1 MNSDRSIRSLYEPN
15 FFKLNLFSKKFGK
28 MRIKSLIIVFLVS
41 SVTWSQQL
49 EFQYTNQQVNVYN
62 DLTNDIPLFT
72 QNFDDQV
79 SAAIPITPFTIG
91 GQAYNTLF
99 VSTNGFITLGQAASS
114 TNYNPISQTPG
125 VPVIAPFAGNLESAN
140 NNARISYSI
149 VTSFNNVP
157 TSIIIQWKN
166 VRRFGMQGES
176 FSFQAKLNFTS
187 FILPGIEFIYGD
199 FSSVNPM
206 QTPVEIGI
214 RVGSGN
220 TSTSFQ
226 NFAINNGGTWVPQQ
240 FGSTVNSTCL
250 FPSSSG
256 SSGVPPSGMTHQW
269 YLLYNNNQPTV
280 NTSPICNQNGNVV
293 IYSNYDGGTLTINCD
308 QNIPNLK
315 IGICTYEPVIVNIN
329 GPFVGNI
336 TEVLYAG
343 FNSNQNNNNCGLGN
357 FTTSISGVNPALVQ
371 ILTAPPLEYS
381 PTHQNGQAFTSSLM
395 VGVSGQCDTIYY
407 AGGGNTPDEVVAYF
421 LNAFNGNLRFHHTQY
436 NCWLT
441 EIYDLSDGGTCCTNP
456 FATIPDWQISISN
469 DTSVC
474 FGENVIPTLLTNTGG
489 IAPFSYQWSFNGNI
503 LSTVEQFTFSPTQ
516 SGTACLTVTD
526 ANGDTLSE
534 CLDIIVAPKINPQLS
549 FLETDLCWP
558 EPFTLINETN
568 QNTYTSQTWLVNDAV
583 YSTQETVVF
592 TPIQPGT
599 YSIELQLT
607 NSLGCVYDTLIS
619 NALTSVP
626 SPQAG
631 FSTSPTVVQVDNPF
645 VSFTDQSSG
654 EISSWNWTFNVL
666 PSIETST
673 EQNPQ
678 FLFPSN
684 TGGDY
689 EVQLAVSNALGCSDT
704 LTGIITVFEN
714 YTLFIPNSF
723 SPDGNE
729 FNNLFSVYLYGI
741 ETSNF
746 QLAIYNRWGELI
758 FVSND
763 PALGWD
769 GSIGAKGEM
778 SPIGTYTYYLN
789 YQLKNQDQ
797 PKVIYGHV
805 NLIR

>member
-1 MNSDRSIRSLYEPN
+1 MKITLISILFVLYG
-15 FFKLNLFSKKFGK
+15 FC
-28 MRIKSLIIVFLVS
+28 
-41 SVTWSQQL
+41 WSQQL
-49 EFQYTNQQVNVYN
+49 EFQYTSQQLNVYN

-79 SAAIPITPFTIG
+79 SSAIPIVPFTIG

-99 VSTNGFITLGQAASS
+99 VSTNGFITLGQAAST
-114 TNYNPISQTPG
+114 TNYNPISQPQG
-125 VPVIAPFAGNLESAN
+125 MPVIAPFAGNLESAN
-140 NNARISYSI
+140 NTARISY
-149 VTSFNNVP
+149 TMLNGFGNVP
-157 TSIIIQWKN
+157 YGIIIQWKN
-166 VRRFGMQGES
+166 VRRIGMQGES
-176 FSFQAKLNFTS
+176 FSFQAQLKFTS
-187 FILPGIEFIYGD
+187 WILPSIDFVYGD
-199 FSSVNPM
+199 FNSVNNT
-206 QTPVEIGI
+206 QTPIEVGI
-214 RVGSGN
+214 RIGTGN
-220 TSTSFQ
+220 APAVFQ
-226 NFAINNGGTWVPQQ
+226 NIQVNNGGTWIPQQ
-240 FGSTVNSTCL
+240 FGTNTNSNCL
-250 FPSSSG
+250 FPSANG
-256 SSGVPPSGMTHQW
+256 AAGVPPSGMTHQW

-280 NTSPICNQNGNVV
+280 NTSPICNQDGNVV
-293 IYSNYDGGTLTINCD
+293 IYSNYDGGTLNINCD

-456 FATIPDWQISISN
+456 FVTIPNWQISISN

-474 FGENVIPTLLTNTGG
+474 FGENVSPTLLTNTGG
-489 IAPFSYQWSFNGNI
+489 IAPFSYEWSYNGNVV
-503 LSTVEQFTFSPTQ
+503 SSNAQFTFQPQT
-516 SGTACLTVTD
+516 SGTACLIVTD

-534 CLDIIVAPKINPQLS
+534 CLNITVAPLVNPQFSL
-549 FLETDLCWP
+549 LDTLLCWP
-558 EPFTLINETN
+558 ESFTLINETN
-568 QNTYTSQTWLVNDAV
+568 QNTFTSQSWFVNNV
-583 YSTQETVVF
+583 LYSNQETVVF

-599 YSIELQLT
+599 YSVELQLT

-619 NALTSVP
+619 NVLISLP

-631 FSTSPTVVQVDNPF
+631 FSSSPTVVQVDNPL
-645 VSFTDQSSG
+645 VSFIDESSG
-654 EISSWNWTFNVL
+654 EISSWNWTFNVP

-673 EQNPQ
+673 LQNPE
-678 FLFPSN
+678 FLFPN
-684 TGGDY
+684 TIGGDY
-689 EVQLAVSNALGCSDT
+689 EVQLVVSNAYGCSDT
-704 LTGIITVFEN
+704 LTGVITVFEN

-729 FNNLFSVYLYGI
+729 FNNLFLVYGYGI

-746 QLAIYNRWGELI
+746 QLEIYNRWGELI
-758 FVSND
+758 FASNN
-763 PALGWD
+763 PEIGWD
-769 GSIGAKGEM
+769 GSLGIKGEM
-778 SPIGTYTYYLN
+778 APIGTYTYYLS
-789 YQLKNQDQ
+789 YQLKNQVKQ
-797 PKVIYGHV
+797 KLISGHV

>member
-1 MNSDRSIRSLYEPN
+1 MKT
-15 FFKLNLFSKKFGK
+15 KLVLFIFLFS
-28 MRIKSLIIVFLVS
+28 SVS
-41 SVTWSQQL
+41 WSQQL
-49 EFQYTNQQVNVYN
+49 EFQYTSQQLNVYN
-62 DLTNDIPLFT
+62 SLTTDIPIFT

-79 SAAIPITPFTIG
+79 SGAIPIVPFTIG

-114 TNYNPISQTPG
+114 TNYNPISQPPG
-125 VPVIAPFAGNLESAN
+125 MPVIAPFAGNLESAN
-140 NNARISYSI
+140 NTARISYTI
-149 VTSFNNVP
+149 VNSFGNVP

-187 FILPGIEFIYGD
+187 WILPTIDFIYGD
-199 FSSVNPM
+199 FSSVNNT
-206 QTPVEIGI
+206 QTPIEVGI
-214 RVGSGN
+214 RIGTGN
-220 TSTSFQ
+220 APTEFQ
-226 NFAINNGGTWVPQQ
+226 NIQVNNGGAWVPQQ
-240 FGSTVNSTCL
+240 FGTTTNSNCL
-250 FPSSSG
+250 FPSANG
-256 SSGVPPSGMTHQW
+256 AAGVPPSGMTHQW

-280 NTSPICNQNGNVV
+280 NTSPICNQDGNVV
-293 IYSNYDGGTLTINCD
+293 IYSNYDGGTLNINCD

-436 NCWLT
+436 NCWLN

-456 FATIPDWQISISN
+456 FVTIPDWQISISN

-474 FGENVIPTLLTNTGG
+474 FGENVSPMLLTNTGG
-489 IAPFSYQWSFNGNI
+489 IAPFSYEWSYNGNVV
-503 LSTVEQFTFSPTQ
+503 SSNPQFTFQPQT
-516 SGTACLTVTD
+516 SGTACLIVTD

-534 CLDIIVAPKINPQLS
+534 CLDIVITPSVNPQIS
-549 FLETDLCWP
+549 FLDTLLCWP
-558 EPFTLINETN
+558 ESFTLINETN
-568 QNTYTSQTWLVNDAV
+568 QNTFTSQSWFVNNV
-583 YSTQETVVF
+583 LYSNQESVVF
-592 TPIQPGT
+592 NPIQPGT
-599 YSIELQLT
+599 YSVELQLT

-619 NALTSVP
+619 NALISLP

-631 FSTSPTVVQVDNPF
+631 FSASPTIVQVDNPL
-645 VSFTDQSSG
+645 VSFTDQSLG
-654 EISSWNWTFNVL
+654 EISSWNWTFTVP

-673 EQNPQ
+673 LQNPE
-678 FLFPSN
+678 FLFPN
-684 TGGDY
+684 TIGGDY
-689 EVQLAVSNALGCSDT
+689 EVQLVVSNAYGCSDT
-704 LTGIITVFEN
+704 LTGVITVFEN

-729 FNNLFSVYLYGI
+729 FNNLFLVYGYGI

-746 QLAIYNRWGELI
+746 QLEIYNRWGELI
-758 FVSND
+758 FVSNN
-763 PALGWD
+763 PEIGWD
-769 GSIGAKGEM
+769 GSLGIKGEM
-778 SPIGTYTYYLN
+778 APIGTYTYYLS
-789 YQLKNQDQ
+789 YQLKNQVKQ
-797 PKVIYGHV
+797 KLIFGHV

>member
-1 MNSDRSIRSLYEPN
+1 V
-15 FFKLNLFSKKFGK
+15 
-28 MRIKSLIIVFLVS
+28 RIKLLILVFLVS
-41 SVTWSQQL
+41 SVAWSQQL
-49 EFQYTNQQVNVYN
+49 EFQYTSQQLNVYN
-62 DLTNDIPLFT
+62 DLTNDVPLFT

-79 SAAIPITPFTIG
+79 SSAIPIVPFTIG

-99 VSTNGFITLGQAASS
+99 ISANGFLTLGQAVST
-114 TNYNPISQTPG
+114 TNYNPISQPPG
-125 VPVIAPFAGNLESAN
+125 TPVIAPFACNLESAN
-140 NNARISYSI
+140 NNAIISYQI
-149 VTSFNNVP
+149 VNGFNNVP

-166 VRRFGMQGES
+166 VRRLGMQGES

-187 FILPGIEFIYGD
+187 WILPAIDFVYGD
-199 FSSVNPM
+199 FSSVNTA
-206 QTPVEIGI
+206 QSTVEIGLRI
-214 RVGSGN
+214 DTGN
-220 TSTSFQ
+220 AATNFQ
-226 NFAINNGGTWVPQQ
+226 NIQVNNGESWVPQQ
-240 FGSTVNSTCL
+240 FGTTTNSNCL

-269 YLLYNNNQPTV
+269 FLFYNNYNNNQPAV
-280 NTSPICNQNGNVV
+280 NTSPICNQDGNVV

-357 FTTSISGVNPALVQ
+357 FTTSISGVNPSIVQ
-371 ILTAPPLEYS
+371 ILTAPTMDYRPE
-381 PTHQNGQAFTSSLM
+381 HQNGQAYTSSLM

-421 LNAFNGNLRFHHTQY
+421 LDAFSGNLRFHHTQY

-456 FATIPDWQISISN
+456 YVNIPDWQISISN

-489 IAPFSYQWSFNGNI
+489 IAPFSYQWSFNGNVV
-503 LSTVEQFTFSPTQ
+503 SNNTQFTFQPQT
-516 SGTACLTVTD
+516 SGTACLIVTD

-534 CLDIIVAPKINPQLS
+534 CLDITVAPSVNLQIS
-549 FLETDLCWP
+549 FLDTVLCWP
-558 EPFTLINETN
+558 ESFTLTNQTN
-568 QNTYTSQTWLVNDAV
+568 QNTFTSQTWLINNIVSSSD
-583 YSTQETVVF
+583 ETFIF
-592 TPIQPGT
+592 TPNQPGT

-607 NSLGCVYDTLIS
+607 NSLGCVHDTLIS
-619 NALTSVP
+619 NALTSLP
-626 SPQAG
+626 TPQAG
-631 FSTSPTVVQVDNPF
+631 FSTSPTIIQVDNPL

-654 EISSWNWTFNVL
+654 EINSWNWTFNVP
-666 PSIETST
+666 PSIETSS

-678 FLFPSN
+678 FLFPNN

-689 EVQLAVSNALGCSDT
+689 EVQLAVSNAIGCSDT

-714 YTLFIPNSF
+714 YTLFIPNTF
-723 SPDGNE
+723 TPDGNE
-729 FNNLFSVYLYGI
+729 FNNLFSVYGYGI
-741 ETSNF
+741 ETRNF
-746 QLAIYNRWGELI
+746 QLSIYNRWGELI
-758 FVSND
+758 FVSNN
-763 PALGWD
+763 PEIGWD
-769 GSIGAKGEM
+769 GSFVKTGEI
-778 SPIGTYTYYLN
+778 SPIGTYTYKLD
-789 YQLKNQDQ
+789 YQLKNQAEL
-797 PKVIYGHV
+797 KSISGHV

>member
-1 MNSDRSIRSLYEPN
+1 MSI
-15 FFKLNLFSKKFGK
+15 FFV
-28 MRIKSLIIVFLVS
+28 VFEFC
-41 SVTWSQQL
+41 WSQQL
-49 EFQYTNQQVNVYN
+49 EFQYTSQQLNVYN
-62 DLTNDIPLFT
+62 TLTNDIPLFT

-79 SAAIPITPFTIG
+79 SSAIPIVPFTIG

-99 VSTNGFITLGQAASS
+99 VSTNGFVTLGQAAST
-114 TNYNPISQTPG
+114 TNYNPISQPQG
-125 VPVIAPFAGNLESAN
+125 MPVIAPFAGNLESAN
-140 NNARISYSI
+140 NTARISY
-149 VTSFNNVP
+149 TMLNGFGNVP
-157 TSIIIQWKN
+157 YGIIIQWKN
-166 VRRFGMQGES
+166 VRRIGMQGES
-176 FSFQAKLNFTS
+176 FSFQAELKFTS
-187 FILPGIEFIYGD
+187 WILPTIDFIYGD
-199 FSSVNPM
+199 FSSVNNT
-206 QTPVEIGI
+206 QTPMEVGI
-214 RVGSGN
+214 RIGTGN
-220 TSTSFQ
+220 APTEFQ
-226 NFAINNGGTWVPQQ
+226 NIQVNNGGAWVPQQ
-240 FGSTVNSTCL
+240 FGTTTNSNCL
-250 FPSSSG
+250 FPSASG
-256 SSGVPPSGMTHQW
+256 AAGVPPSGMTHQW
-269 YLLYNNNQPTV
+269 FLLYNNNQPTV
-280 NTSPICNQNGNVV
+280 NTSPICNQDGNVV

-315 IGICTYEPVIVNIN
+315 IGICTYEPVIVTIN

-436 NCWLT
+436 NCWLN

-456 FATIPDWQISISN
+456 FVTIPDWQISISN

-474 FGENVIPTLLTNTGG
+474 FGENVSPMLLTNTGG
-489 IAPFSYQWSFNGNI
+489 IAPFSYEWSYNGNVV
-503 LSTVEQFTFSPTQ
+503 SSNPQFTFQPQT
-516 SGTACLTVTD
+516 SGTACLIVTD

-534 CLDIIVAPKINPQLS
+534 CLDIVITPSVNPQIS
-549 FLETDLCWP
+549 FLDTLLCWP
-558 EPFTLINETN
+558 ESFTLINETN
-568 QNTYTSQTWLVNDAV
+568 QNTFTSQSWFVNNV
-583 YSTQETVVF
+583 LYSNQESVVF
-592 TPIQPGT
+592 NPIQPGS
-599 YSIELQLT
+599 YSVELQLT

-619 NALTSVP
+619 NALISLP

-631 FSTSPTVVQVDNPF
+631 FSASPTIVQVDNPL
-645 VSFTDQSSG
+645 VSFTDQSLG
-654 EISSWNWTFNVL
+654 EISSWNWTFTVP

-673 EQNPQ
+673 LQNPE
-678 FLFPSN
+678 FLFPN
-684 TGGDY
+684 TIGGDY
-689 EVQLAVSNALGCSDT
+689 EVQLVVSNAYGCSDT

-729 FNNLFSVYLYGI
+729 FNNLFLVYGYGI

-746 QLAIYNRWGELI
+746 QLEIYNRWGELI
-758 FVSND
+758 FVSNN
-763 PALGWD
+763 PEIGWD
-769 GSIGAKGEM
+769 GSLGIKGEM
-778 SPIGTYTYYLN
+778 APIGTYTYYLS
-789 YQLKNQDQ
+789 YQLKNQAEL
-797 PKVIYGHV
+797 KSISGHV

>member
-1 MNSDRSIRSLYEPN
+1 MFIGIFAPMKT
-15 FFKLNLFSKKFGK
+15 KLVLFIFLFS
-28 MRIKSLIIVFLVS
+28 SVS
-41 SVTWSQQL
+41 WSQQL
-49 EFQYTNQQVNVYN
+49 EFQYTSQQLNVYN
-62 DLTNDIPLFT
+62 SLTTDIPIFT

-79 SAAIPITPFTIG
+79 SGAIPIVPFTIG

-114 TNYNPISQTPG
+114 TNYNPISQPQG
-125 VPVIAPFAGNLESAN
+125 MPVIAPFAGNLESAN
-140 NNARISYSI
+140 NTARISYQI

-187 FILPGIEFIYGD
+187 WILPTIDFIYGD
-199 FSSVNPM
+199 FSSVNNT
-206 QTPVEIGI
+206 QTPMEVGI
-214 RVGSGN
+214 RIGTGN
-220 TSTSFQ
+220 APTEFQ
-226 NFAINNGGTWVPQQ
+226 NIQVNNGGAWVPQQ
-240 FGSTVNSTCL
+240 FGTTTNSTCL
-250 FPSSSG
+250 FPSTSG
-256 SSGVPPSGMTHQW
+256 ATGVPPSGMTHQW
-269 YLLYNNNQPTV
+269 FLLYNNNQPTV
-280 NTSPICNQNGNVV
+280 NTSPICNQDGNVV
-293 IYSNYDGGTLTINCD
+293 IYSNYDGGTLNINCD

-436 NCWLT
+436 NCWLN

-456 FATIPDWQISISN
+456 FVTIPDWQISISN

-474 FGENVIPTLLTNTGG
+474 FGENVSPALLSNTGG
-489 IAPFSYQWSFNGNI
+489 IAPFTYQWSFNGNVI
-503 LSTVEQFTFSPTQ
+503 SNNAQFTFQPQT
-516 SGTACLTVTD
+516 SGTACLIVTD

-534 CLDIIVAPKINPQLS
+534 CLDIVVAPSVNPQIS
-549 FLETDLCWP
+549 FLDTVLCWP
-558 EPFTLINETN
+558 ESFILINETN
-568 QNTYTSQTWLVNDAV
+568 QNTFTSQSWFVNNV
-583 YSTQETVVF
+583 LYSTQETVIF
-592 TPIQPGT
+592 SPIQPGT

-607 NSLGCVYDTLIS
+607 NLLGCVYDTLIS
-619 NALTSVP
+619 NALIALP

-631 FSTSPTVVQVDNPF
+631 FSTSPTIVQVDNPL
-645 VSFTDQSSG
+645 VSFTDQSLG
-654 EISSWNWTFNVL
+654 EISSWNWTFTVP

-673 EQNPQ
+673 LQNPE
-678 FLFPSN
+678 FLFPN
-684 TGGDY
+684 TIGGDY
-689 EVQLAVSNALGCSDT
+689 EVQLVVSNAYGCSDT
-704 LTGIITVFEN
+704 LTGVITVFEN

-723 SPDGNE
+723 SPDGDELNKL
-729 FNNLFSVYLYGI
+729 FNPYGYGI

-758 FVSND
+758 FVSNN
-763 PALGWD
+763 PEIGWD
-769 GSIGAKGEM
+769 GSCVKTGKM
-778 SPIGTYTYYLN
+778 SPIGTYTYKLD
-789 YQLKNQDQ
+789 YQLKNQAEL
-797 PKVIYGHV
+797 KSISGHV

>member
-1 MNSDRSIRSLYEPN
+1 MSIFL
-15 FFKLNLFSKKFGK
+15 LAFG
-28 MRIKSLIIVFLVS
+28 FC
-41 SVTWSQQL
+41 WSQQL

-62 DLTNDIPLFT
+62 DLTNDVPLFT

-79 SAAIPITPFTIG
+79 SSAIPIVPFTIG

-99 VSTNGFITLGQAASS
+99 VSTNGFITLGQAAST
-114 TNYNPISQTPG
+114 TNYNPISQPQG
-125 VPVIAPFAGNLESAN
+125 MPVIAPFAGNLESAN
-140 NNARISYSI
+140 NTARISYTI
-149 VTSFNNVP
+149 LNGFGNVP
-157 TSIIIQWKN
+157 YGIIIQWKN
-166 VRRFGMQGES
+166 LRRIGMQGES
-176 FSFQAKLNFTS
+176 FSFQAQLKFTS
-187 FILPGIEFIYGD
+187 WILPSIDFVYGD
-199 FSSVNPM
+199 FSSVNNT
-206 QTPVEIGI
+206 QTPMEVGI
-214 RVGSGN
+214 RIGTGN
-220 TSTSFQ
+220 VATEFQ
-226 NFAINNGGTWVPQQ
+226 NIQVNNGGTWVPQQ
-240 FGSTVNSTCL
+240 FGTSVNSNCL

-256 SSGVPPSGMTHQW
+256 SAGVPPSGMTHQW
-269 YLLYNNNQPTV
+269 FLLYNNNQPTV

-293 IYSNYDGGTLTINCD
+293 IYSNYDGGTLNINCD

-371 ILTAPPLEYS
+371 ILTAPPLDYT

-456 FATIPDWQISISN
+456 FVTIPNWQISISN

-474 FGENVIPTLLTNTGG
+474 FGENVSPTLLTNTGG
-489 IAPFSYQWSFNGNI
+489 IAPFSYEWSYNGNVV
-503 LSTVEQFTFSPTQ
+503 SSNAQFTFQPQT
-516 SGTACLTVTD
+516 SGTACLIVTD

-534 CLDIIVAPKINPQLS
+534 CLNITVAPLVNPQLS
-549 FLETDLCWP
+549 LLDTLLCWP
-558 EPFTLINETN
+558 ESFTLINETN
-568 QNTYTSQTWLVNDAV
+568 QNTFTSQSWFVNNV
-583 YSTQETVVF
+583 LYSIQETVVF

-599 YSIELQLT
+599 YSVELQLT

-619 NALTSVP
+619 NALISLP

-631 FSTSPTVVQVDNPF
+631 FSTSPTVVQVDNPL

-654 EISSWNWTFNVL
+654 EISSWNWTFNVP
-666 PSIETST
+666 PSVETSSV
-673 EQNPQ
+673 QNPE
-678 FLFPSN
+678 FLFPNN

-689 EVQLAVSNALGCSDT
+689 EVQLAVSNAKGCSDT
-704 LTGIITVFEN
+704 IFGTITVFEN

-723 SPDGNE
+723 TPDGNE
-729 FNNLFSVYLYGI
+729 FNNLFNIYGYGI

-746 QLAIYNRWGELI
+746 QLEIYNRWGELI

-763 PALGWD
+763 PEIGWD
-769 GSIGAKGEM
+769 GSVGSKGEKATV
-778 SPIGTYTYYLN
+778 GTYTYKLN
-789 YQLKNQDQ
+789 YILKNQDK
-797 PKVIYGHV
+797 PKSTSGHI

>member
-1 MNSDRSIRSLYEPN
+1 
-15 FFKLNLFSKKFGK
+15 

-41 SVTWSQQL
+41 SFSWSQQL
-49 EFQYTNQQVNVYN
+49 EFQYTSQQLNVYN
-62 DLTNDIPLFT
+62 SLTTDIPIFT

-79 SAAIPITPFTIG
+79 SGAIPIVPFTIG

-114 TNYNPISQTPG
+114 TNYNPISQPQG
-125 VPVIAPFAGNLESAN
+125 MPVIAPFAGNLESAN
-140 NNARISYSI
+140 NTARISYTI
-149 VTSFNNVP
+149 LNGFGNVP
-157 TSIIIQWKN
+157 YGIIIQWKN
-166 VRRFGMQGES
+166 VRRNGMQGES
-176 FSFQAKLNFTS
+176 FSFQAELKFTS
-187 FILPGIEFIYGD
+187 WILPTIDFIYGD
-199 FSSVNPM
+199 FSSVNNT
-206 QTPVEIGI
+206 QTPMEVGI
-214 RVGSGN
+214 RIGTGN
-220 TSTSFQ
+220 APTEFQ
-226 NFAINNGGTWVPQQ
+226 NIQVNNGGAWVPQQ
-240 FGSTVNSTCL
+240 FGTTTNSTCL
-250 FPSSSG
+250 FPSTSG
-256 SSGVPPSGMTHQW
+256 AAGVPPSGITHQW

-280 NTSPICNQNGNVV
+280 NSSPICDQNGNVV
-293 IYSNYDGGTLTINCD
+293 IYSNYDGGTLNINCD

-456 FATIPDWQISISN
+456 FVSIPDWQISISN

-489 IAPFSYQWSFNGNI
+489 IAPFSYQWSFNGNVV
-503 LSTVEQFTFSPTQ
+503 STDAQFTFQPQT
-516 SGTACLTVTD
+516 SGTACLVVTD

-534 CLDIIVAPKINPQLS
+534 CLDITVAPSVNPQIT
-549 FLETDLCWP
+549 FLDTVLCWP
-558 EPFTLINETN
+558 ESFTLTNQTN
-568 QNTYTSQTWLVNDAV
+568 QNTFTSQTWLINNIVSSSD
-583 YSTQETVVF
+583 ETFIF
-592 TPIQPGT
+592 TPNQPGT

-607 NSLGCVYDTLIS
+607 NSLGCVYDTIIS
-619 NALTSVP
+619 NALTSLP
-626 SPQAG
+626 IPQAG
-631 FSTSPTVVQVDNPF
+631 FSTSPTIIQVDNPL

-654 EISSWNWTFNVL
+654 EINSWNWTFNVP

-678 FLFPSN
+678 FLFPN
-684 TGGDY
+684 NVGGDY
-689 EVQLAVSNALGCSDT
+689 QVQLVVSNSNGCLDSIIGT
-704 LTGIITVFEN
+704 ITVFEN
-714 YTLFIPNSF
+714 YTLFVPNSF

-729 FNNLFSVYLYGI
+729 FNNLFKVSGYGI
-741 ETSNF
+741 EPYAF
-746 QLAIYNRWGELI
+746 LLEIYNRWGELI
-758 FVSND
+758 FASND
-763 PALGWD
+763 PEMGWD
-769 GSIGAKGEM
+769 GSYGKKGEM
-778 SPIGTYTYYLN
+778 APIGTYTYTLN
-789 YQLKNQDQ
+789 YKLKNQDQ
-797 PKVIYGHV
+797 PKAISGHV